1 MYSFP
6 HLLFGTHV
14 IHLWF
19 YTVNELIYLS
29 QYVSEASSWRGC
41 LSIRKQ
47 SFSEKGGTDGVIPR
61 PLKLTWEWKV
71 HHGDSPVTP
80 TLSTSGHHLFL
91 PWRQRSST
99 SLDLIRNDFLS
110 QPVAWIQDPLGHLP
124 DRREGGSQEW
134 GLGKLRVPKESLPLR
149 QPSTQESPTL

>member
-6 HLLFGTHV
+6 HLLSDTH
-14 IHLWF
+14 ITHLWF
-19 YTVNELIYLS
+19 YTVDELIYLS

-47 SFSEKGGTDGVIPR
+47 SFNEKWGLLGSSQDPPNWPENDRCTM
-61 PLKLTWEWKV
+61 
-71 HHGDSPVTP
+71 VTP
-80 TLSTSGHHLFL
+80 QVTPALSTSGHHLFL

-99 SLDLIRNDFLS
+99 SFDLIRNYFLS

-124 DRREGGSQEW
+124 DREGRRQEW
-134 GLGKLRVPKESLPLR
+134 GLGKLRGPEESLPLLW
-149 QPSTQESPTL
+149 PSTQESPTL